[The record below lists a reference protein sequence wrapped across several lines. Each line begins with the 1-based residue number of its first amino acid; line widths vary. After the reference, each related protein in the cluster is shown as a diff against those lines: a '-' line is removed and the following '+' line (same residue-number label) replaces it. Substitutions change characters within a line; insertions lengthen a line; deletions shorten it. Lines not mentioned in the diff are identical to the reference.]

1 MLYYMGWRIFSAAL
15 PGESPQ
21 LPRGLKGNALV
32 HEVLQLRE
40 SYKDEIDLCFASKAL
55 LIK

>member
-1 MLYYMGWRIFSAAL
+1 MLYYIGRRIISAAL
-15 PGESPQ
+15 PGEPPQ
-21 LPRGLKGNALV
+21 LLGV

-40 SYKDEIDLCFASKAL
+40 LYKDEIDLCFASKAL